1 MRMSLYAWKSK
12 KMDGGPAEE
21 IEWEPYDEKMK
32 YSIEGKTLHLI
43 REYGTEYSY
52 EEVWTKQ

>member
-1 MRMSLYAWKSK
+1 
-12 KMDGGPAEE
+12 MDGGPAKE

-43 REYGTEYSY
+43 REYGTKYSY
-52 EEVWTKQ
+52 EEDWTKQ